1 MSNALSQESHLL
13 LVAPLAKFSQ
23 KVENW
28 HQGDNKAGVIEECVC
43 VCALLSRWGVLS
55 EGVDSVFPK
64 NKLNFEEKNIY
75 K

>member
-43 VCALLSRWGVLS
+43 VCVCTV
-55 EGVDSVFPK
+55 E
-64 NKLNFEEKNIY
+64 
-75 K
+75 